1 MYEVIDGS
9 NSLNLRTMEYD
20 GDSRAKGSGGN
31 VNRALWRT
39 DRIGLLRITQDAG
52 VGTVTKVAPVGFCYH
67 SNCVEVEYLL
77 DSVCD
82 LTYPDGTHVTMNPG
96 DALVHQPGQPHGMQS
111 LIPKNMQ
118 ILAIYNRAPGTVDR
132 FEFDKNVD
140 KHLNDKWKVTR
151 AADVP
156 PTPCPYPGVDIRVLF
171 ENNEQPLTFAEVTLQ
186 PGASIPLENFTE
198 VENCDEMIVVRS
210 GKGLAIYPDKT
221 YPLRSEITL
230 YNQPGQPYKYVNT
243 GDEDLVLLYTWSIQR
258 FGEIERADVA
268 L

>member
-96 DALVHQPGQPHGMQS
+96 DALDVYKRQAAATGTGMHILCLQVEKKHTAV
-111 LIPKNMQ
+111 LIIARHINTVLPEQ
-118 ILAIYNRAPGTVDR
+118 I
-132 FEFDKNVD
+132 
-140 KHLNDKWKVTR
+140 H
-151 AADVP
+151 
-156 PTPCPYPGVDIRVLF
+156 
-171 ENNEQPLTFAEVTLQ
+171 ENL
-186 PGASIPLENFTE
+186 
-198 VENCDEMIVVRS
+198 
-210 GKGLAIYPDKT
+210 
-221 YPLRSEITL
+221 
-230 YNQPGQPYKYVNT
+230 
-243 GDEDLVLLYTWSIQR
+243 
-258 FGEIERADVA
+258 
-268 L
+268 